1 MKVEL
6 KKLTTPD
13 KEFRP
18 GVNYAFKVKTVNNYG
33 PSEYSQ
39 WTYHRT
45 ADAGRLF
52 QRLRE
57 LR

>member
-18 GVNYAFKVKTVNNYG
+18 GVNYAFRAKTVNNYG
-33 PSEYSQ
+33 PSDYSAF
-39 WTYHRT
+39 TYHLT
-45 ADAGRLF
+45 SDSGGL
-52 QRLRE
+52 LMHD
-57 LR
+57 LI